1 MTNAPSM
8 PLRYTPSVE
17 KPDADEPK
25 VLAELIATLLKISK
39 TTYED
44 GGHALRAVHAKPHGL
59 LRGTLTVS
67 DDLPAVLAQ
76 GLFAKPGQYQMAM
89 RFSTSPGDILPDSVS
104 TPRGLALKLVGVE
117 GERLPG
123 SEGDNTQDF
132 LLVTGKEF
140 PVSNAKQ
147 FLGNLK
153 LLAGTTDKAEGLK
166 VALSTVLRATESAI
180 EALGGESAKLESLGG
195 YPETHILGESF
206 FGQVPIRYGSYIAKM
221 GVFPV
226 APELTR
232 LTDTPL
238 DFNHD
243 HDALRTAVRAFFSTN
258 AGAWDIRVQLCTNL
272 KTCPSRTR
280 PSLGRK
286 TRAPISPLPESKC
299 PLRRPI
305 PTRAIRRSIPLWPSV
320 PGMDWWR
327 IGRSAPLCAR
337 AKRL

>member
-25 VLAELIATLLKISK
+25 VLAELIETLLKISK

-76 GLFAKPGQYQMAM
+76 GVFANPGQYPLAM

-140 PVSNAKQ
+140 PVANAKQ

-166 VALSTVLRATESAI
+166 VALSAALRFTESAV
-180 EALGGESAKLESLGG
+180 EALGGESAKLKSLGG
-195 YPETHILGESF
+195 YPETHILGKAS
-206 FGQVPIRYGSYIAKM
+206 S
-221 GVFPV
+221 
-226 APELTR
+226 
-232 LTDTPL
+232 
-238 DFNHD
+238 
-243 HDALRTAVRAFFSTN
+243 VRCQS
-258 AGAWDIRVQLCTNL
+258 VMVV
-272 KTCPSRTR
+272 
-280 PSLGRK
+280 
-286 TRAPISPLPESKC
+286 ISPKSASS
-299 PLRRPI
+299 RWRPN
-305 PTRAIRRSIPLWPSV
+305 
-320 PGMDWWR
+320 
-327 IGRSAPLCAR
+327 
-337 AKRL
+337 